1 MPRVALFLLGSAR
14 IEREGAPVRVDR
26 RKSVALFAYLAMTG
40 ESHSRDTLAMLLWP
54 EHDQGRARAG
64 LRAALS
70 TLKKALGDG
79 WLDVDRESVGLNPD
93 VTPST
98 SAVGSA
104 SEQELWLDVTEF
116 QGTLAECRTHGHP
129 EEQVCPDCLPALA
142 EAAELYRDDFLAGF
156 TLRDSPAF
164 DEWQF
169 CQTEGLRNE
178 LLGALARLAQGYSV
192 QGEFQPAIT
201 HARRWAALDP
211 LHEPAHR
218 QLMRLY
224 AWSGQWA
231 AALRQYDE
239 CARVL
244 QEELSDSPEQETVQL
259 YHTVK
264 EHRQPPPPKDPFVA
278 PVTGQGP
285 VRNRPQ
291 VAHNLP
297 VQATP
302 FVGRTEELAQIHQ
315 SLVEPDCRLL
325 TLVGP
330 GGIGKTRLAI
340 EAVGTLIQSPPDQT
354 WFSYAVC
361 FVPLAPVSEADMLV
375 PAITSALDLSFYG
388 SGDPRQQLL
397 DYLRDKALLLVL
409 DNVEHLL
416 DGIDLVTDILAT
428 APGIKILATS
438 REALNL
444 RQECLYPVE
453 GLSFPT
459 AAGARAAETR
469 DLESHSAVGLF
480 VRCARRASVGF
491 SLSAEKQW
499 VVRICQLVEGLPLAI
514 ELAAAWVRQ
523 MPCSVIVQELET
535 GIDLLTTS
543 LRDAPERH
551 RSMRA
556 VFEQSWQ
563 LLSEEERAVLR
574 KLSVFRGGFEREA
587 AEEVAGTS
595 LFVLSALVDK
605 SLLQVDPPSRY
616 KLHELLRQFAA
627 ERLQLHP
634 VEAQTTQDR
643 HSITYLTLLQQQE
656 RHFKGSKLKE
666 ALAAIRADIDNVR
679 LAWRWAVEHDQWA
692 ELTAAIE
699 SLWLFYEI
707 QGWFLEG
714 NDAFARLVARLRQHL
729 EQPAVAETA
738 APPEETRPMLGVA
751 LAHQGWFQVRLGLR
765 QQVGA
770 TGQESLAILKTVR
783 HRTQQER
790 ALSLYFLS
798 VLARFREQYDA
809 ARNLLHESLVLFDR
823 VGDHW
828 SSARVLMAL
837 GQTARWLGQYEE
849 AEQHSQRSIAIFEA
863 MGEQRWIVYS
873 ISTLGRVAMAR
884 GQYARAETL
893 HQECLQRRRAL
904 GDRPGMSFTLEDL
917 GDVARLQGQPRQAQ
931 EYYEQSLTLAKDT
944 GNRTEVAY
952 ALWGLGKLAEIRGDF
967 EEAQQLAQQSK
978 DFWQTYRSDLYLGW
992 AVLGSGDYQAAE
1004 LYFHGVLKLATEA
1017 QRLPLV
1023 LEALSG
1029 FAHLSARTG
1038 EPERAM
1044 ELLTLIL
1051 DHPASAQEWK
1061 DRAARLQAELT
1072 TELPLELVGAA
1083 QERGR
1088 ARGLDAM
1095 VAELLSESG
1104 QEEQASVDPHHWAR
1118 A

>member
-1 MPRVALFLLGSAR
+1 MPHLALFLLGSPR
-14 IEREGAPVRVDR
+14 IERDGAPVRVDR
-26 RKSVALFAYLAMTG
+26 RKSVALIAYLAMTG
-40 ESHSRDTLAMLLWP
+40 ESHSRDTLATLLWP
-54 EHDQGRARAG
+54 EHDQSRARAG

-70 TLKKALGDG
+70 TLKSALDDG
-79 WLDVDRESVGLNPD
+79 WLDVDRESVGLKPD
-93 VTPST
+93 ITPWASDLR
-98 SAVGSA
+98 SA
-104 SEQELWLDVTEF
+104 SEQELWVDVAEF
-116 QGTLAECRTHGHP
+116 RGKLAECRTHGHP

-142 EAAELYRDDFLAGF
+142 EAVELYRDDFLAGF

-169 CQTEGLRNE
+169 FQTEGLRND
-178 LLGALARLAQGYSV
+178 LLGALARLAQGYASR
-192 QGEFQPAIT
+192 GEFQPAIT

-239 CARVL
+239 CTRVL
-244 QEELSDSPEQETVQL
+244 QEELSVSPERETVQL
-259 YHTVK
+259 YHTIK
-264 EHRQPPPPKDPFVA
+264 EHRQPPPPKDRFVA

-285 VRNRPQ
+285 FRKGPQ

-297 VQATP
+297 AEVTP
-302 FVGRTEELAQIHQ
+302 FVGRAEELAQIHQ
-315 SLVEPDCRLL
+315 SLVDPDCRLL

-330 GGIGKTRLAI
+330 GGVGKTRLAI

-354 WFSYAVC
+354 WLSYTVC

-375 PAITSALDLSFYG
+375 PAICNALDLPVHG
-388 SGDPRQQLL
+388 AGDPRQQLL
-397 DYLRDKALLLVL
+397 DYLRNKALLLVL

-416 DGIDLVTDILAT
+416 DGIDLVTDILAMT
-428 APGIKILATS
+428 PGIKILATS

-453 GLSFPT
+453 GLSFPST
-459 AAGARAAETR
+459 VGARAAERR
-469 DLESHSAVGLF
+469 DLESYSAVELF

-523 MPCSVIVQELET
+523 MPCQTIARELQT
-535 GIDLLTTS
+535 GIDVLTTS
-543 LRDAPERH
+543 LRDVPERH
-551 RSMRA
+551 RSMRV
-556 VFEQSWQ
+556 VFDQSWQ
-563 LLSEEERAVLR
+563 LLSAEERPVLR
-574 KLSVFRGGFEREA
+574 KLSVFRGGFERQA

-595 LFVLSALVDK
+595 LFVFSALVDK
-605 SLLQVDPPSRY
+605 SLLQVDPPNRY
-616 KLHELLRQFAA
+616 KLHELLRQFAS

-656 RHFKGSKLKE
+656 RYFKGPKLKE

-679 LAWRWAVEHDQWA
+679 LAWRWAIEHDQWA

-714 NDAFARLVARLRQHL
+714 HDAFARLVAKLRQQL
-729 EQPAVAETA
+729 EQPAAAETA
-738 APPEETRPMLGVA
+738 TSPEEIRQMLGIA

-765 QQVGA
+765 EQVGV
-770 TGQESLAILKTVR
+770 TGQEILAILKTIG
-783 HRTQQER
+783 HRRQQER

-798 VLARFREQYDA
+798 TLARFREQYDA

-823 VGDHW
+823 IGDNW

-863 MGEQRWIVYS
+863 TGEQRWIVYS

-884 GQYARAETL
+884 GQYERAETL
-893 HQECLQRRRAL
+893 HQDCLQRRRTL
-904 GDRPGMSFTLEDL
+904 GDRPGISFTLEDL
-917 GDVARLQGQPRQAQ
+917 GDVARLQGKPRQAQ
-931 EYYEQSLTLAKDT
+931 EYYEQSLALAKDT

-952 ALWGLGKLAEIRGDF
+952 ALWGLGKLAEMRGDY
-967 EEAQQLAQQSK
+967 EEAKQLAQQSK

-1004 LYFHGVLKLATEA
+1004 QYFYGVLKLASEA

-1023 LEALSG
+1023 LEALNG

-1038 EPERAM
+1038 EPERAV
-1044 ELLTLIL
+1044 ELLALVL
-1051 DHPASAQEWK
+1051 SHPASAQECK

-1072 TELPLELVGAA
+1072 TELSPELVGAA

-1088 ARGLDAM
+1088 ARGLDAT
-1095 VAELLSESG
+1095 VAELLSGTG
-1104 QEEQASVDPHHWAR
+1104 QEE
-1118 A
+1118 